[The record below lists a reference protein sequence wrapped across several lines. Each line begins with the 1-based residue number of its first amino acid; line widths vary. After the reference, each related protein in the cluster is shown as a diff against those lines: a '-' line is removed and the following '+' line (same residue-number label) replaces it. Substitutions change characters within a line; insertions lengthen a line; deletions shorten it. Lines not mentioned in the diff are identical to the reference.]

1 MFGAFVRVTD
11 AGLGCPDW
19 PGCYGKASPIGA
31 MTQIREAAQAL
42 PDGPVTVFKAWVEML
57 HRYVAAGLGLI
68 IIVLV
73 VLAHCDARRRASIGL
88 AWFTGLCGRDLRRWS
103 LARRGW
109 RAPHVVVARS
119 EEEALE
125 RLLRFHPSLGVG
137 DLKRSAA

>member
-1 MFGAFVRVTD
+1 VTSWTVHVKDGAPVLLVPERFS
-11 AGLGCPDW
+11 LG
-19 PGCYGKASPIGA
+19 
-31 MTQIREAAQAL
+31 AL
-42 PDGPVTVFKAWVEML
+42 LLGPVWLLFAGAWIPAILLACAWAAAVML
-57 HRYVAAGLGLI
+57 VPEAMLVPVA
-68 IIVLV
+68 
-73 VLAHCDARRRASIGL
+73 IGL

-109 RAPHVVVARS
+109 RAPHVVVAHS

>member
-1 MFGAFVRVTD
+1 MTSWTVHVKDGAPVLLVPERFS
-11 AGLGCPDW
+11 LG
-19 PGCYGKASPIGA
+19 
-31 MTQIREAAQAL
+31 AL
-42 PDGPVTVFKAWVEML
+42 LLGPVWLLFVGAWIPAILLACAWAAAVML
-57 HRYVAAGLGLI
+57 VPEAMLVPVA
-68 IIVLV
+68 
-73 VLAHCDARRRASIGL
+73 IGL

-119 EEEALE
+119 EEDALE

>member
-1 MFGAFVRVTD
+1 MTSWTVHVKDGAPVQLVPERFS
-11 AGLGCPDW
+11 LG
-19 PGCYGKASPIGA
+19 
-31 MTQIREAAQAL
+31 AL
-42 PDGPVTVFKAWVEML
+42 LLGPVWLLFGGAWIPAILLACAWVAAVLLVADAML
-57 HRYVAAGLGLI
+57 PPVA
-68 IIVLV
+68 
-73 VLAHCDARRRASIGL
+73 IGL

>member
-1 MFGAFVRVTD
+1 MTSWTVHVKDGAPVLLVPERFS
-11 AGLGCPDW
+11 LG
-19 PGCYGKASPIGA
+19 
-31 MTQIREAAQAL
+31 AL
-42 PDGPVTVFKAWVEML
+42 LLGPVWLLFAGAWIPTML
-57 HRYVAAGLGLI
+57 VPVA
-68 IIVLV
+68 
-73 VLAHCDARRRASIGL
+73 IGL

-109 RAPHVVVARS
+109 RAPHVVVAHS